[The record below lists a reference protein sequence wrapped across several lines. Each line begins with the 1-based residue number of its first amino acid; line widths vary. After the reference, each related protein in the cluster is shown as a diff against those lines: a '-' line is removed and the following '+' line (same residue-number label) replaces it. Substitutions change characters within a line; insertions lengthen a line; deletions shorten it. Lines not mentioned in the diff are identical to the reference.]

1 LASSKS
7 PVSRVLSP
15 IAGASALVALLA
27 AIAFTAP
34 ALAQTVDIPAM
45 VLPDR
50 AVPPTAVA
58 VQYGHQFKTDVEDPG
73 TEMARHNALFVLSH
87 RFDLGEKTQLTAM
100 GTYTLHGYDF
110 SGNGGASPNLTNFYQ
125 WDDVHRLV
133 LAGVVGHQVGD
144 RWRVLGGGL
153 FRSWGES
160 GADYGDSITGG
171 LLVGFD
177 YQSSDTLTIGVMVGA
192 FSRLEDSASILP
204 VPILNWRFA
213 EGWRWNVGMV
223 SLMDPGVGSTLTWQA
238 TDTVEV
244 GAGFTFQSREFRL
257 ADRTRA
263 FQNGR
268 NDDGGIGRESEIP
281 VFASIRWRPM
291 PRMALD
297 LQGGVALNGNI
308 RVEDNDGDLIADDD
322 YDPAGLLAIKGTI
335 VF

>member
-1 LASSKS
+1 MASSKF

-15 IAGASALVALLA
+15 IAGASFFAALLA
-27 AIAFTAP
+27 VLAFAAP

-50 AVPPTAVA
+50 AVPPTAA
-58 VQYGHQFKTDVEDPG
+58 SVQYGHQFKADVEDPG
-73 TEMARHNALFVLSH
+73 TEMARHNVLFALSH

-110 SGNGGASPNLTNFYQ
+110 SGNGGGPSPNTTNVYQ
-125 WDDVHRLV
+125 WNEVHRAV

-153 FRSWGES
+153 IRSWGES

-171 LLVGFD
+171 LIVGFD
-177 YQSSDTLTIGVMVGA
+177 YQSSDTLTVGVMVGA

-204 VPILNWRFA
+204 
-213 EGWRWNVGMV
+213 WRWNVGMV
-223 SLMDPGVGSTLTWQA
+223 SVMDPGVGSTLTWQA
-238 TDTVEV
+238 SDTVEL

-263 FQNGR
+263 AR
-268 NDDGGIGRESEIP
+268 NAPFRTDDGGIGRESEIP
-281 VFASIRWRPM
+281 VFASIRWRPT
-291 PRMALD
+291 PTTAID

-308 RVEDNDGDLIADDD
+308 RVEDNDGDRIADDD